1 MLLRRPHHEANHG
14 AINVT
19 PLIDVVMCL
28 IIFYLL
34 VGQLAT
40 ARHAPM
46 RLPTASSGLSQ
57 IEPSVLTIEL
67 EPGADRIRVAGE
79 PMAMADLQ
87 GALAAQVKQTPGL
100 AVQLRADR
108 DAPYERLRPVLE
120 ACRNAGLS
128 TLRLAATRPS
138 AGAGTSSDGATPR

>member
-40 ARHAPM
+40 ARNMPM
-46 RLPTASSGLSQ
+46 RLPTANAGLSQ

-67 EPGADRIRVAGE
+67 EPDVDRVRVAGV
-79 PMAMADLQ
+79 PMAVADLQ
-87 GALAAQVKQTPGL
+87 AALSAQVSQTPGL

-108 DAPYERLRPVLE
+108 DAPYERLRPVLD

-138 AGAGTSSDGATPR
+138 TAAPATPAGSAPR